1 MSRVKLR
8 WELVM
13 EEHYTMRQDDDFHEE
28 EFIKPQTDI
37 IDRQ

>member
-1 MSRVKLR
+1 MSRVKLK
-8 WELVM
+8 WEAVM
-13 EEHYTMRQDDDFHEE
+13 EKHYTMLQDDDFHEE

>member
-13 EEHYTMRQDDDFHEE
+13 EEHYTMRQDEDYHED
-28 EFIKPQTDI
+28 EFIKSKSNK
-37 IDRQ
+37 IDKQ